1 LGSDQVEV
9 VISAAGDEAVSYI
22 ASLRA
27 WLDSASAGPL
37 WTLDTEPPPGGD
49 ALGPDIGTI
58 CAIIGAAE
66 GLPPLIAWIKS
77 WFTTKQDPPPVT
89 LTITIDPA
97 KGDVAIKLGGRQEV
111 SNGYEPNA

>member
-1 LGSDQVEV
+1 VEV
-9 VISAAGDEAVSYI
+9 VISAAGDEDVSYI

-27 WLDSASAGPL
+27 WLDSAPAGPL
-37 WTLDTEPPPGGD
+37 WTLETEPPPGGD

-77 WFTTKQDPPPVT
+77 WFSTKQDPPPVT
-89 LTITIDPA
+89 LTITIDAP
-97 KGDVAIKLGGRQEV
+97 KGDVTIKLGGGQEV
-111 SNGYEPNA
+111 STGHEPNA

>member
-1 LGSDQVEV
+1 MEV
-9 VISAAGDEAVSYI
+9 VISAAGDEDVSYI

-37 WTLDTEPPPGGD
+37 WTLDKEPPPGGD

-66 GLPPLIAWIKS
+66 GLPPLIAWIRN

-89 LTITIDPA
+89 LTIKIDPS
-97 KGDVAIKLGGRQEV
+97 KGDVTIHLSGGLEV
-111 SNGYEPNA
+111 STGHEPNA